1 MPSYWKNKKLH
12 EEISRFESGETGSTE
27 DILYMKSLYVMG
39 VVPEEDLPALYAGA
53 ECFLLPSKYEGFG
66 LPPLE
71 AQSYGVRKIVVSDIP
86 VLREVMG
93 NTAFYFANTPED
105 LKKALL
111 QARVWQGSS
120 MNKIQR
126 NLARFSWKRSAEA
139 IWKEMEKDERSG
151 MERL

>member
-1 MPSYWKNKKLH
+1 M
-12 EEISRFESGETGSTE
+12 
-27 DILYMKSLYVMG
+27 
-39 VVPEEDLPALYAGA
+39 
-53 ECFLLPSKYEGFG
+53 
-66 LPPLE
+66 
-71 AQSYGVRKIVVSDIP
+71 VSDIP

-111 QARVWQGSS
+111 QARVWQGCSA
-120 MNKIQR
+120 NKIHR
-126 NLARFSWKRSAEA
+126 NLARFSWRHSAEA